1 MECISAHKAIAHS
14 HWLENLRFNILWRI
28 DPFLGSDRG
37 TNNETTF
44 AARKQLGKHVP
55 AATETHAPIEVLLE
69 TESVLYG
76 KL

>member
-1 MECISAHKAIAHS
+1 MEGISAHKSNAHS

-28 DPFLGSDRG
+28 DPFIGSDRG
-37 TNNETTF
+37 TNNETF

-55 AATETHAPIEVLLE
+55 AATETHATIEVLLE
-69 TESVLYG
+69 TVSVLYG